1 MSASPR
7 LGRGLA
13 ALLGDAPEASPDSV
27 SGALAASGPQS
38 LSIDVLEPSPFQPR
52 RNMAPEA
59 LAELVQSIQARGILQ
74 PLLARRHPSETG
86 RFQIIAGE
94 RRWRAAQQAGL
105 HSVPV
110 LVRDLDD
117 QEAMAAALV
126 ENLQRQDL
134 NPIEEAEG
142 YKRLLEEFGLTQEQ
156 LGTAVGKSRS
166 HVANIIRLLQLPQSV
181 RANVQAGK
189 LTAGHARALLA
200 HANPE
205 EAARLVI
212 EKGLNVRQTEGLT
225 TNLATS
231 HSGAKSTAP
240 AKAKDPETEALERDL
255 SERLGLRVQIS
266 FDGKGGAV
274 RIAYRSLDQLDSLI
288 TLLNG

>member
-1 MSASPR
+1 MSSNPR

-13 ALLGDAPEASPDSV
+13 ALLGDAPSSEPSAAP
-27 SGALAASGPQS
+27 AASSP
-38 LSIDVLEPSPFQPR
+38 LAISIDALEPGPFQPR
-52 RNMAPEA
+52 RNIAPDA
-59 LAELVQSIQARGILQ
+59 MAELVDSIRARGILQ
-74 PLLARRHPSETG
+74 PLLARRHPAQPG

-105 HSVPV
+105 HEVPV
-110 LVRDLDD
+110 LVRDLEDRD
-117 QEAMAAALV
+117 AMAASLV

-156 LGTAVGKSRS
+156 LGSAVGKSRS
-166 HVANIIRLLQLPQSV
+166 HVANIMRLLQLPPSV
-181 RANVQAGK
+181 RAEVQAGR

-212 EKGLNVRQTEGLT
+212 AKGLNVRQTEGLT
-225 TNLATS
+225 TNNGPSTGS
-231 HSGAKSTAP
+231 AKP
-240 AKAKDPETEALERDL
+240 RERDPETDALERDL
-255 SERLGLRVQIS
+255 SEKLGLRVQIA
-266 FDGKGGAV
+266 FDGSGGTV
-274 RIAYRSLDQLDSLI
+274 RISYRSLDQLDGVI
-288 TLLNG
+288 ALLSR

>member
-27 SGALAASGPQS
+27 SGTLAAGGPQS

-59 LAELVQSIQARGILQ
+59 LAELVLSIQARGILQ

-126 ENLQRQDL
+126 ENLQQIGR
-134 NPIEEAEG
+134 A
-142 YKRLLEEFGLTQEQ
+142 
-156 LGTAVGKSRS
+156 
-166 HVANIIRLLQLPQSV
+166 HV
-181 RANVQAGK
+181 
-189 LTAGHARALLA
+189 
-200 HANPE
+200 
-205 EAARLVI
+205 
-212 EKGLNVRQTEGLT
+212 
-225 TNLATS
+225 
-231 HSGAKSTAP
+231 
-240 AKAKDPETEALERDL
+240 
-255 SERLGLRVQIS
+255 
-266 FDGKGGAV
+266 
-274 RIAYRSLDQLDSLI
+274 
-288 TLLNG
+288 